1 MELQPHL
8 REVQA
13 VPKALIAFVLGWLGG
28 YLHGVAVGERDRV
41 DRDP

>member
-1 MELQPHL
+1 MILL
-8 REVQA
+8 
-13 VPKALIAFVLGWLGG
+13 AFALGWLGG

>member
-1 MELQPHL
+1 M
-8 REVQA
+8 
-13 VPKALIAFVLGWLGG
+13 PKALIAFVLGWLGG